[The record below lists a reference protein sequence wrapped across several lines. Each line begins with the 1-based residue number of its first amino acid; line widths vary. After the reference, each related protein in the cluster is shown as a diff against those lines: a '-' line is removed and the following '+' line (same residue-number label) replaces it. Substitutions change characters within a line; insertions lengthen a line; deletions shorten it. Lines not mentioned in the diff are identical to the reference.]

1 MQYKQLGP
9 TGLYVSRLCLGAM
22 TFGTS
27 DVAPWSSVGVLDQK
41 GAGKLVDRALD
52 AGVNFFDTADVY
64 SIGES
69 ETILGKA
76 LAKHRD
82 DVVIATKANGS
93 MGDGPNARGQSRPH
107 LMRAVDASLRR
118 LGTDYIDLYQ
128 MHSFDPVTPLEEV
141 LQTLDDIVRSG
152 KVRYIG
158 CSNYAAWQIAKALG
172 VSAAKGFEPYVSTQ
186 SFYSLAGRDLED
198 EIVPLVNDS
207 GLGVLVWS
215 PLAGGFLSGK
225 FTRDGETTDTES
237 RRASFDF
244 PPIDKE
250 KGYDIVDALKDVAD
264 AIGATVPQVALA
276 WLLAKP
282 AVTSVIIGA
291 KRPAQLDDNLGA
303 VDLKLSAAQLER
315 LDDVSATPARY
326 PGWMNARQMETRDPN
341 RG

>member
-27 DVAPWSSVGVLDQK
+27 DVAPWSHVGVLDQK
-41 GAGKLVDRALD
+41 GAGKLVDQALD
-52 AGVNFFDTADVY
+52 AGINFFDTANVY

-82 DVVIATKANGS
+82 DVVIATKATGS
-93 MGDGPNARGQSRPH
+93 MGDGPNQRGQSRPH
-107 LMRAVDASLRR
+107 LMHEVDASLRR

-128 MHSFDPVTPLEEV
+128 VHSWDPITPIEEV
-141 LQTLDDIVRSG
+141 LSTLDHIVRAG

-158 CSNYAAWQIAKALG
+158 CSNYAAWQIATALG
-172 VSAAKGFEPYVSTQ
+172 TSAERGLERYVSTQ
-186 SFYSLAGRDLED
+186 SFYSLVGRDLED
-198 EIVPLVNDS
+198 EVIPLAEHS

-225 FTRDGETTDTES
+225 FTRDGESTEAGA
-237 RRASFDF
+237 RRAAFDF
-244 PPIDKE
+244 PPVDKDQ
-250 KGYDIVDALKDVAD
+250 GYDVVDALKEIAD
-264 AIGATVPQVALA
+264 SIGTTVPQVALA

-282 AVTSVIIGA
+282 TVTSVIVGA
-291 KRPAQLDDNLGA
+291 KREDQLADNLGA
-303 VDLKLSAAQLER
+303 VDVQLTSAQVER
-315 LDDVSATPARY
+315 LDDVSAIPARY
-326 PGWMNARQMETRDPN
+326 PGWMLARQAQQRDPN
-341 RG
+341 AS